1 MLHVFRQLGRSLA
14 ELAFPPSCLLCRA
27 AVDDPRIDF
36 CRHCN
41 SMLNQERSE
50 PACARCA
57 CSIGRDEIGR
67 TRCADCIG
75 RSLRVDGT
83 VRVATYHG
91 AIGWMLRAYKYD
103 GRMELAETLSEY
115 LYEVV
120 ASTPWRS
127 RIEAVVPVP
136 THWRRRLL
144 RQSDYPA
151 EVLSRAV
158 ASRIDLPLMSL
169 LFRRHQR
176 AHQVGLAY
184 SQRFLN
190 VHDAF
195 GVRRGVRLVR
205 SRILLIDDVR
215 TSGATLDECA
225 RMLRKAG
232 AAEVYAAVVARV
244 ADAHAGSPRLA
255 TA

>member
-1 MLHVFRQLGRSLA
+1 MQHVFRQLGRSLA
-14 ELAFPPSCLLCRA
+14 ELAFPPSCLLCRTALDA
-27 AVDDPRIDF
+27 AQIDF
-36 CRHCN
+36 CCHCN
-41 SMLNQERSE
+41 EILARERLE

-57 CSIGRDEIGR
+57 CSIGRDEIDR
-67 TRCADCIG
+67 TRCEDCRG
-75 RSLRVDGT
+75 RHLRVDGT
-83 VRVATYHG
+83 VRVASYHG
-91 AIGWMLRAYKYD
+91 AIGWLLRAYKYD
-103 GRMELAETLSEY
+103 GRMELAETLSRY

-120 ASTPWRS
+120 ASTSWCS

-144 RQSDYPA
+144 RRSDYPA

-158 ASRIDLPLMSL
+158 ASRIDRPLVSL
-169 LFRRHQR
+169 LVRKQHRR
-176 AHQVGLAY
+176 HQVGLAY

-190 VHDAF
+190 VHGAF
-195 GVRRGVRLVR
+195 AVRRGVHLVS

-215 TSGATLDECA
+215 TTGATLDECA

-255 TA
+255 TT